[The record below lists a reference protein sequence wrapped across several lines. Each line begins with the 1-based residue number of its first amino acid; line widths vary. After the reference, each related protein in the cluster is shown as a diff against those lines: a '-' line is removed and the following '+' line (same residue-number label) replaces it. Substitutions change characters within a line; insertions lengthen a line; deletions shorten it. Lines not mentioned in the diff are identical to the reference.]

1 MAGTLSA
8 EQLTKYILY
17 CEWLIYAT
25 WRLQDSMSSLFQSV
39 GASEKVFQLM
49 LLPPSYQFLPK
60 RRRPFRIILCCE
72 YYFCICILDPFF
84 IQLSVHTWALIDET
98 I

>member
-1 MAGTLSA
+1 MNSHVSA

-25 WRLQDSMSSLFQSV
+25 WRVVDNSSSLLQSI

-49 LLPPSYQFLPK
+49 DLLPADQFFSK
-60 RRRPFRIILCCE
+60 GK
-72 YYFCICILDPFF
+72 YF
-84 IQLSVHTWALIDET
+84 LSLFKGISHMHRYSSD
-98 I
+98 